1 MKVLL
6 IQPYTVTPNEVLPYM
21 PQEPL
26 GLECLAAYL
35 KKYSPG
41 TTVRILD
48 CIAEH
53 WQEHVQVSD
62 EWVRVGAS
70 DSEIRNVVCD
80 FKPDLVGVPFQFY
93 NQEEAVKS
101 ITALVKR
108 VSPLT
113 TVVVGGASANADP
126 GGLMKRIGSIDIV
139 VSGEGEETLREL
151 TLPLELRKWKTIEEV
166 EGITYRAGSRIVTN
180 KPRPFIEDLAR
191 LPTPDRK
198 ATPFNVYSLSFM
210 TSSPLDRLRLFWI
223 WYRYNRDWPTFKDA
237 LMTSRA
243 RAKPR
248 VAAIECARGCPYHC
262 YFCASQNVWD
272 RKHRQKPV
280 KRVLYEMAY
289 LYQQFKVRT
298 FHVMDDNFN
307 VNEKWVNEFCRM
319 LPLAIPERIEL
330 RFQSGFFPRISRD
343 TLANLKKAGMK
354 DVLFGIESGNQRVLD
369 EVIRK
374 PVNLRHVE
382 QIIKWCHELGIICG
396 GFFVMGIPGETLSD
410 MQDTIN
416 FALNCGLDRVRFY
429 ICQPMPGSLL
439 YDDCVKNGWLADG
452 YDPAKGLI
460 VGGNSFIRTPEFTPD
475 QVMSLAAAGREA
487 LRKKGLLYQKKT

>member
-6 IQPYTVTPNEVLPYM
+6 IQPYVVTPNEVLPYM

-26 GLECLAAYL
+26 GLECLSAYL

-53 WQEHVQVSD
+53 WREHVQLSD

-70 DSEIRNVVCD
+70 DFEIRNVICD
-80 FKPDLVGVPFQFY
+80 FKPDLVGIPFQFY
-93 NQEEAVKS
+93 NQEEVLKS

-108 VSPLT
+108 VSPIT

-126 GGLMKRIGSIDIV
+126 EGLMKRIESIDVV

-151 TLPLELRKWKTIEEV
+151 TFPSKPLDDIK
-166 EGITYRAGSRIVTN
+166 GITYRSRSGRRIVIN
-180 KPRPFIEDLAR
+180 KPRPFIEDLAH

-198 ATPFNVYSLSFM
+198 ATPFNVYSLSLM
-210 TSSPLDRLRLFWI
+210 TSPPLDRLRLFWI
-223 WYRYNRDWPTFKDA
+223 WYQYNRDWPTFKDA

-243 RAKPR
+243 RSKPR

-262 YFCASQNVWD
+262 YFCASQNVWN

-280 KRVLYEMAY
+280 KRVLYEMSY
-289 LYQQFKVRT
+289 LYEQFKVRT

-307 VNEKWVNEFCRM
+307 VNEKWVNEFCRT
-319 LPLAIPERIEL
+319 LPLAIPARIEL
-330 RFQSGFFPRISRD
+330 RFQSGFFPRICRD
-343 TLANLKKAGMK
+343 TLANLKRAGMK

-369 EVIRK
+369 DVIRK

-396 GFFVMGIPGETLSD
+396 GFFVMGIPGETLKE
-410 MQDTIN
+410 MQDTID

-429 ICQPMPGSLL
+429 ICQPMPGSEL
-439 YDDCVKNGWLADG
+439 YADALKYEWLTED
-452 YDPAKGLI
+452 YDPAKCLI
-460 VGGNSFIRTPEFTPD
+460 VGGRSFIRTPEFTPD